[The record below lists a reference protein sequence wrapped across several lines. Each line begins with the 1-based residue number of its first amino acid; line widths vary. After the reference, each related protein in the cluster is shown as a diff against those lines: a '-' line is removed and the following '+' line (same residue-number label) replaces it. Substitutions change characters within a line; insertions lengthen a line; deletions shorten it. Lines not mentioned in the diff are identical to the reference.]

1 MADRHVFLAPNA
13 DRSISRP
20 RLVRTSSLPDL
31 SKVHTDSI
39 LVVVDRISNENMSTS
54 VPDYGS
60 LSSPCEMSEMAAIKN
75 ALNGRSINSLKV
87 EDLRDELEKR
97 KLPKSGRK
105 TELVKRIK
113 ESILTGFGEIQ
124 IRSDNFIRRA
134 CENFSLHLS
143 PNKFKTR
150 TASGGGSFASGQ
162 RGPICFTDS
171 ILQKYDF
178 PGLCCRR
185 CS

>member
-1 MADRHVFLAPNA
+1 MKKGNCSLSNFCSVPYIVLRSSFYLHVELDNMADGHVFLPPNA
-13 DRSISRP
+13 DRFISRP

-31 SKVHTDSI
+31 SKVHTDST

-60 LSSPCEMSEMAAIKN
+60 LSPPCEMSEMAAIKN

-105 TELVKRIK
+105 TELVKRLK
-113 ESILTGFGEIQ
+113 ESILT
-124 IRSDNFIRRA
+124 
-134 CENFSLHLS
+134 
-143 PNKFKTR
+143 
-150 TASGGGSFASGQ
+150 
-162 RGPICFTDS
+162 
-171 ILQKYDF
+171 
-178 PGLCCRR
+178 
-185 CS
+185 